1 MKTKNLLFLS
11 IYFLLLTFF
20 SSCDKTDD
28 PPANEEKLIVH
39 LSGESYD
46 GTSYRATYWKN
57 GEKTFLQETGKGG
70 YATSLKVKDGDVYIG
85 GVDYTVQPSKAV
97 IWKNGKLDQTINSTS
112 KSYGVQIEFSGKD
125 LFACTAEESEQVVYY
140 KNNVKTAS
148 HAGQLYGFTM
158 SGNDLYAC
166 GNLQFT
172 FNANDGPLRYP
183 VYWKNGNL
191 VKLSEASEGLF
202 SSATEMKISANDIF
216 ISGYIDFNSP
226 TLKDEAILW
235 KNGVK
240 TVLPSTGP
248 ARAENVILHGNDVYV
263 VGWSSDEIGGLQHA
277 TYWKNGVKTV
287 LDNSTKFSGLY
298 DLAISKTGVVYALG
312 YLDDDSNGALWV
324 NGKLDGT
331 INGSPIGSIYN
342 IVLEEK

>member
-1 MKTKNLLFLS
+1 MKTKNLLSL
-11 IYFLLLTFF
+11 IVYFSLLTLF

-57 GEKTFLQETGKGG
+57 GEKTFLQETGNKG
-70 YATSLKVKDGDVYIG
+70 YATSLTVKDGDVYVG
-85 GVDYTVQPSKAV
+85 GIDYTVQPYTSV
-97 IWKNGKLDQTINSTS
+97 IWKNGKLDQTINATTFN
-112 KSYGVQIEFSGKD
+112 YTALIDFSGED
-125 LFACTAEESEQVVYY
+125 LYACTQQVSDQIVYY
-140 KNNVKTAS
+140 KKNVKTNF
-148 HAGQLYGFTM
+148 HDGQLYGFTVL
-158 SGNDLYAC
+158 GNDLYAC
-166 GNLQFT
+166 GRLSNSITKT
-172 FNANDGPLRYP
+172 FFP
-183 VYWKNGNL
+183 VYWKNGNSIQ
-191 VKLSEASEGLF
+191 LSAPNSDLNTT
-202 SSATEMKISANDIF
+202 ATKIKVSGNDVYV
-216 ISGYIDFNSP
+216 SGYGDYINAAI
-226 TLKDEAILW
+226 KDEAILW

-240 TVLPSTGP
+240 TVLPSNGH

-263 VGWSSDEIGGLQHA
+263 VGWSSDEIGGVEHA

-298 DLAISKTGVVYALG
+298 DLAISSKGEVYAIG
-312 YLDDDSNGALWV
+312 YLGDNENGAMWV
-324 NGKLDGT
+324 DGKLDGT